1 MIHLIFR
8 SGSVRLMRVFKALR
22 TLRARVLAIALVPS
36 IVLLI
41 IGGGG
46 AVYLVVQGQKLR
58 NWGNEQA
65 SAATPGLEFGIAI
78 AQERRLTLMR
88 LAGHSEMAGGLHDV
102 RPKVDGSLQQIIS
115 AARTLNDMHPGS
127 TSGSEDVLTGLASEL
142 PAVRAKVDTN
152 TLSMMDA
159 YAFFNRLTGVV
170 RQSMVSFA
178 HSAPDTELALAL
190 ATVTD
195 LFTAA
200 DAMARGHDLA
210 VAAEAAG
217 ALSPAEFDEFAD
229 QVGFYHAQLQNLETS
244 MTPQV
249 RAQWQALST
258 SPELRRLA
266 DIENILIRRGAIPLA
281 SSADNSSTAQSRG
294 NPSRTG
300 SSNGASDPDA
310 DAPPVSTADWNAAI
324 TKVSDDMLRMWTGEG
339 EYVSTLSRQM
349 GEDNSRNSMLAGAAV
364 LIVTLAA
371 FATTLQLSRR
381 MIRRLH
387 RLRTETTRM
396 TDDQLPGIMAALD
409 RGEQVNIENE
419 MSTLDFGTDEIGQ
432 VADAFNRAQ
441 LAAVNAAATEART
454 REGVN
459 SVFVNIAHRS
469 QVVLHRHL
477 KLLDEA
483 EFEQEDPKVLDLL
496 FRLHHLATRERRNAE
511 NLIILGGQQ
520 PRRQWRKPVRLD
532 ELVRGAIAETE
543 DYARVHVG
551 RLPEVS
557 VSGGVV
563 ADLLHLLAELID
575 NATSF
580 SPPESRVDVSGN
592 AVGKGIVIEVVDQGL
607 GMPVERMDSFNQTL
621 SNPPDFAFAALSQE
635 NRLGLFVVARLSARI
650 DVSVRLAESEYGG
663 VKAIVLVPL
672 SLLSEEEVAQPF
684 PATAALPYV
693 RANTE
698 AVPRPANPAST
709 VEPVETAVR
718 EPWRRLADQRE
729 PSRTR
734 PALPRRRR
742 QASLTPELANRTV
755 PPGESSGPPVQR
767 SAEQAR
773 DLFSAI
779 ETGTRQGREAP
790 PSAPQQFTTKYG
802 EWEQQ

>member
-1 MIHLIFR
+1 M
-8 SGSVRLMRVFKALR
+8 FKALR

-46 AVYLVVQGQKLR
+46 AVYLVVQGQQLR
-58 NWGNEQA
+58 NWGKEQA
-65 SAATPGLEFGIAI
+65 SAAKPGLEFGIAV

-88 LAGHSEMAGGLHDV
+88 LAGHPEMVGGLQDV
-102 RPKVDGSLQQIIS
+102 RPKVDRSLQQIAS
-115 AARTLNDMHPGS
+115 AARTFNDMDPGS
-127 TSGSEDVLTGLASEL
+127 VSGTEDALAGLASEL
-142 PAVRAKVDTN
+142 PAVRAKVEAN
-152 TLSMMDA
+152 AISVMDA

-170 RQSMVSFA
+170 RETMVSFA
-178 HSAPDTELALAL
+178 HSAPDSELALAL
-190 ATVTD
+190 GTVTD

-217 ALSPAEFDEFAD
+217 ALSPAEFDEFAG
-229 QVGFYHAQLQNLETS
+229 QVGFYHAQLQHLTTS
-244 MTPQV
+244 MTPEV
-249 RAQWQALST
+249 RAQWQALSA
-258 SPELRRLA
+258 SPEFRRLS
-266 DIENILIRRGAIPLA
+266 DIENVLIRRGVTPPANSAYNPG
-281 SSADNSSTAQSRG
+281 SSAPTSQNRENA
-294 NPSRTG
+294 SRTG
-300 SSNGASDPDA
+300 GSSGVSDGDP

-324 TKVSDDMLRMWTGEG
+324 TKVSNDMLRMWTGEG
-339 EYVSTLSRQM
+339 EYVSTLSRRM
-349 GEDNSRNSMLAGAAV
+349 GEDNSRNSLLAGAAV

-419 MSTLDFGTDEIGQ
+419 MTKLDFGTDEIGQ

-483 EFEQEDPKVLDLL
+483 EYKQEDPEVLDLL
-496 FRLHHLATRERRNAE
+496 FRLHHLANRERRNAE

-551 RLPEVS
+551 RLPDVS
-557 VSGGVV
+557 VSGGAV

-580 SPPESRVDVSGN
+580 SPPESQVGVSGN
-592 AVGKGIVIEVVDQGL
+592 AVGKGIVVEVVDQGL
-607 GMPVERMDSFNQTL
+607 GMPVERMDSFNETL

-672 SLLSEEEVAQPF
+672 SLLAEEEVAQPS
-684 PATAALPYV
+684 PATEALTYA

-698 AVPRPANPAST
+698 GRSGPANTASPA
-709 VEPVETAVR
+709 VAADAAAWEPRGQTT
-718 EPWRRLADQRE
+718 DQRE
-729 PSRTR
+729 PSRRR
-734 PALPRRRR
+734 PALPRRLR
-742 QASLTPELANRTV
+742 QASLSPELANRTA
-755 PPGESSGPPVQR
+755 PPDESSEPPAQR

-779 ETGTRQGREAP
+779 ESGTRQGRAAP
-790 PSAPQQFTTKYG
+790 PSGPHQFTTTHV